1 MLIDKYVNI
10 LKERVRID
18 RNIRN
23 NETTND
29 YEKWCE
35 SECVAIEMV
44 LERLEEMTA
53 LAIHYEQEL
62 NKLTKELEKY
72 KKVGG

>member
-1 MLIDKYVNI
+1 MEIDKCIKI
-10 LKERVRID
+10 LKERVAID

-35 SECVAIEMV
+35 SECVAIETV
-44 LERLEEMTA
+44 LERLDEMTA
-53 LAIHYEQEL
+53 LAIHYEKEL
-62 NKLTKELEKY
+62 NKY
-72 KKVGG
+72 KNIGG